1 MASPDDSVA
10 DVYVASSATRRRR
23 RLQLLTDVTNASEKC
38 KRACT
43 YHAEDKIKE
52 CVKVKAPRGM
62 HAVKT
67 PSTSS
72 SQAPHYNLRDRPEA
86 TQSPDL
92 VTLRQLVKTR
102 PHVISQGMH
111 TLQARTER
119 NTTFVTQKSVA
130 LQVVGACIS
139 TGMGI
144 LKSCEV
150 AGIATG
156 FNDQVVR
163 GWAKEIYADFFG
175 VVTSLENV
183 TDEILDMQLES
194 ERGKHPKLVSLM
206 SDENFQADVRKF
218 VQENSNVKGRPNLTL
233 QDVVTWLQ
241 ETHHVEVCKSTVS
254 LWLHEMGFSYHQHTK
269 GVYFDGHERE
279 DVVADRKAYLDTL
292 QSLGSRMWTFNSPSP
307 DPAIHPVIRIYHDE
321 TTYYANAYQ
330 SFHWTDGSNQV
341 LKQKSLGQAIMVSD
355 FVEEVGGML
364 ECDGEKATLFLEH
377 QSEGYFTN
385 DMLISQVLQYN
396 KIK

>member
-1 MASPDDSVA
+1 M
-10 DVYVASSATRRRR
+10 
-23 RLQLLTDVTNASEKC
+23 
-38 KRACT
+38 
-43 YHAEDKIKE
+43 
-52 CVKVKAPRGM
+52 KAPRGM

-150 AGIATG
+150 AGIGTG

-233 QDVVTWLQ
+233 QDVVTWLH
-241 ETHHVEVCKSTVS
+241 ETHHVEVCKSNVS

-292 QSLGSRMWTFNSPSP
+292 QSLGSHMWTFNSPSP

-377 QSEGYFTN
+377 QSEDYFTN